1 MSTKGQTTLESE
13 LPEITALLETSS
25 VISDVTSKI
34 IDNASELV
42 SSLKT
47 ENYQLAA
54 LSLLQLKLMLCQFQ
68 QIHNQIQICPHFKS
82 LDNHPQKNLGMCPYS
97 KLQRNHLQNLEQQ

>member
-25 VISDVTSKI
+25 VISDVISKI

-68 QIHNQIQICPHFKS
+68 QIHNQIQILSTFQISRQPS
-82 LDNHPQKNLGMCPYS
+82 TETP
-97 KLQRNHLQNLEQQ
+97 

>member
-34 IDNASELV
+34 IDNASGLL
-42 SSLKT
+42 SSPKT
-47 ENYQLAA
+47 ENFQLAA
-54 LSLLQLKLMLCQFQ
+54 LSF
-68 QIHNQIQICPHFKS
+68 
-82 LDNHPQKNLGMCPYS
+82 
-97 KLQRNHLQNLEQQ
+97 

>member
-47 ENYQLAA
+47 ESYQLAA
-54 LSLLQLKLMLCQFQ
+54 LSL
-68 QIHNQIQICPHFKS
+68 
-82 LDNHPQKNLGMCPYS
+82 
-97 KLQRNHLQNLEQQ
+97 